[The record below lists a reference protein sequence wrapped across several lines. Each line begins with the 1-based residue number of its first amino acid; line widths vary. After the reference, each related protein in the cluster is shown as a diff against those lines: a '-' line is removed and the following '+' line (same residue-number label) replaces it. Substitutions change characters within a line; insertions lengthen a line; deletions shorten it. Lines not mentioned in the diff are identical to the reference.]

1 MSMRER
7 GGKYDSSAPLVPL
20 IQGGSVYHC
29 ISILKIARYR
39 TFLASSCFS
48 VGSIR
53 HYFPS
58 PGRQLADRAGAR
70 HGNLTPPRIS
80 PSCPHCVVPVS
91 LRAVAGQ
98 EYHCL
103 PAGSSRFKLPNS
115 KAGNG
120 IRTLAVFVGRHLM
133 ELCSTDRSWRIS
145 GTAVPSPGT
154 RWLTYPYCRLFH
166 FQGS

>member
-1 MSMRER
+1 MVRS
-7 GGKYDSSAPLVPL
+7 GLCYKISL
-20 IQGGSVYHC
+20 I
-29 ISILKIARYR
+29 
-39 TFLASSCFS
+39 FS
-48 VGSIR
+48 LSPV
-53 HYFPS
+53 FDTTS
-58 PGRQLADRAGAR
+58 PGVRAASGDRAGAR

-120 IRTLAVFVGRHLM
+120 MRTLTVFVGRRLM
-133 ELCSTDRSWRIS
+133 EVYSTDRSWRIS
-145 GTAVPSPGT
+145 GTAVPSSGT
-154 RWLTYPYCRLFH
+154 RWLTYPYCRLCY
-166 FQGS
+166 FQGTRA